1 MHKSL
6 KEAPLD
12 KVALELIYLEKV
24 SVAKRCIHLS
34 EDCYDGFCVGVG

>member
-12 KVALELIYLEKV
+12 KVALELIYLEKI
-24 SVAKRCIHLS
+24 SVPKRCIHLN
-34 EDCYDGFCVGVG
+34 ENYYDGFCVRVG